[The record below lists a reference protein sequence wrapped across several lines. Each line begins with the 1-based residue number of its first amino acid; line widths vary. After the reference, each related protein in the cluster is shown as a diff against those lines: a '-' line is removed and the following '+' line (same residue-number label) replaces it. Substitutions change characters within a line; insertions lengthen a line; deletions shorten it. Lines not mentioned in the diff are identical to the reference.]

1 MASKP
6 IKELKPGNAYTE
18 NNELFQC
25 ISNEQMKTG
34 RLSGNYIV
42 KRKNMRKGGIDQTSY
57 TPNAKVE
64 IVNIEKSK
72 MSFSYV
78 DGSDYVFMNNE
89 TYDMVNIPVERL
101 EWEKNFI
108 VDNLEVDITLY
119 DGEVI
124 GVNLPANVAMK
135 ITEAE
140 PGVKGDT
147 ATGATKNAIVET
159 GYQIRVPLF
168 IESGETVMVS
178 TENGDYKGRA

>member
-6 IKELKPGNAYTE
+6 IKELKPGNSYIE

-64 IVNIEKSK
+64 IVSIEKSK

-168 IESGETVMVS
+168 IESGETVLVS

>member
-6 IKELKPGNAYTE
+6 IKELKPGNSYTE

-78 DGSDYVFMNNE
+78 EGTDYVFMNNE
-89 TYDMVNIPVERL
+89 TYDMVNIPAERL

-108 VDNLEVDITLY
+108 VDNLEVDVTTF

-124 GVNLPANVAMK
+124 GVSLPANVAMV

-140 PGVKGDT
+140 PAVKGDT

-168 IESGETVMVS
+168 IESGETVLVS

>member
-78 DGSDYVFMNNE
+78 EGTDYVFMNNE
-89 TYDMVNIPVERL
+89 TYDMVNIPAERL

-108 VDNLEVDITLY
+108 VDNLEVDVTTF

-124 GVNLPANVAMK
+124 GVSLPANVAMV

-140 PGVKGDT
+140 PAVKGDT

-168 IESGETVMVS
+168 IESGETVLVS

>member
-1 MASKP
+1 MASKS
-6 IKELKPGNAYTE
+6 IKELKPGNAYVE
-18 NNELFQC
+18 NNELYQC

-57 TPNAKVE
+57 TPNGKVE
-64 IVNIEKSK
+64 VVSIEKTK
-72 MSFSYV
+72 ASFSYV
-78 DGSDYVFMNNE
+78 EGTDYVFMNNE
-89 TYDMVNIPVERL
+89 TYEFTYIPQERL

-108 VDNLEVDITLY
+108 VDSLEVDITKY
-119 DGEVI
+119 EDEVI
-124 GVNLPANVAMK
+124 GVSLPANVAMR

-140 PGVKGDT
+140 PAVKGDT

-168 IESGETVMVS
+168 IESDEVVLVS
-178 TENGDYKGRA
+178 TEDGSYKGRA

>member
-78 DGSDYVFMNNE
+78 EGTDYVFMNNE

-108 VDNLEVDITLY
+108 VDNLEVDVTVF

-124 GVNLPANVAMK
+124 GVSLPANVAVK

-140 PGVKGDT
+140 PAVKGDT
-147 ATGATKNAIVET
+147 ATGATKNAIIET

-168 IESGETVMVS
+168 IESGETVLVS